1 MQRVFLRKK
10 VNQGTLV
17 TPEDNGIA
25 TGKCRWWVG
34 TTVSENTR
42 HSLMIQ
48 EQWFIIQQG
57 SRIRG
62 LPGSQS
68 CILHNYSILTLE
80 NYIYHSP
87 SVGDNFKILLSE

>member
-1 MQRVFLRKK
+1 
-10 VNQGTLV
+10 
-17 TPEDNGIA
+17 
-25 TGKCRWWVG
+25 
-34 TTVSENTR
+34 
-42 HSLMIQ
+42 MIQ

-80 NYIYHSP
+80 NYIYHSA